1 METKN
6 DVMAEICNLLSLEE
20 YKTTVGSSV
29 PRRFYSDV
37 LDFFNLPDEGDA
49 THAAKSIISAAGLDW
64 KADYDSS
71 DSASGGG
78 GTVTLAGL
86 RAIRQSVVMLL
97 DEQEAESSSNV
108 FEGFDPAHES
118 EWTLLKGQPIR
129 RKMLHDRYGGVRQ
142 GGIAPS
148 NRTKNIFLFTEINSN
163 KQHGYEADHWIDD
176 ETFLYCGEGQAGN
189 QSLTRYNYSIL
200 NHKSEGRSLRLFS
213 PVSGEVTYLGE
224 LEIDDEHPYEWIK
237 GFGRDGLLRE
247 VVMFRLKRVI
257 RSAENT
263 SISEISNSNVT
274 FGTQYRLADELP
286 RNVAPAELFTTDP
299 NLLDRALQI
308 HSLTQNMVAQW
319 VLSHGLVPVSPSE
332 ETCDFDI
339 AWKGTANR
347 IVCEVKSIS
356 DSNERH
362 QFRLG
367 LGQILEYAFHLEAV
381 PILVVSRKP
390 ITSNLQEI
398 AKKSGVLLLWPE
410 IFSNYDP
417 ANLQPI
423 KEEVSNGKEI
433 T

>member
-1 METKN
+1 VETKN
-6 DVMAEICNLLSLEE
+6 DVMAEICSLLSLEE

-49 THAAKSIISAAGLDW
+49 THAAKSIITASGIEW
-64 KADYDSS
+64 KPEFDSS

-86 RAIRQSVVMLL
+86 RAIRQSVIMLL
-97 DEQEAESSSNV
+97 DEQEAESASNI
-108 FEGFDPAHES
+108 FDGFDPAQES
-118 EWTLLKGQPIR
+118 EWTLLRGQSIR

-148 NRTKNIFLFTEINSN
+148 NRTKNIFLFTEIHSN
-163 KQHGYEADHWIDD
+163 REHGYEADHWLDD

-200 NHKSEGRSLRLFS
+200 NHKNEGRSLRLFS
-213 PVSGEVTYLGE
+213 PVSGDVTYLGE
-224 LEIDDEHPYEWIK
+224 LEIDDELPYEWIK

-257 RSAENT
+257 RKAE
-263 SISEISNSNVT
+263 SITDHHLPSSLVN
-274 FGTQYRLADELP
+274 FGNQYRFADEQP
-286 RNVAPAELFTTDP
+286 RNVAQADLFTTDP

-319 VLSHGLVPVSPSE
+319 VLGNGLTPISPSE

-339 AWKGTANR
+339 AWDGVTR
-347 IVCEVKSIS
+347 RVVCEVKSIS
-356 DSNERH
+356 DTNERQ
-362 QFRLG
+362 QFRMG
-367 LGQILEYAFHLEAV
+367 LGQVLEYAHHLDARPV
-381 PILVVSRKP
+381 LVLSRKP
-390 ITSNLQEI
+390 LANDFVGI
-398 AKKSGVLLLWPE
+398 AHKAGVLLLWPE
-410 IFSNYDP
+410 LFSKYDP
-417 ANLQPI
+417 STLRDTENDQ
-423 KEEVSNGKEI
+423 E
-433 T
+433 